1 MNELFTYLFDED
13 VLKNK
18 LREKWIKLYDFNF
31 VDKDIIGGLL
41 TTKKNI
47 SDLLTFIYNKATASN
62 LPVDELE
69 KEKEKEIA
77 PISQGPTSQ
86 GPTTT
91 LKTKSKLEETKEEK
105 FTKEST
111 KPKTGK
117 KPIIPIPFNLSENKP
132 RVLQEPMAISNQVKI
147 KPLPLANYKKTSLK
161 EIEEK
166 RKEQLQIIK
175 NNIIEKNKKVQG
187 FDLKTDKRPTNIEKI
202 KNEVENKIKAT
213 LQFDNKYM
221 NPLKDFSKYEADVKY
236 NETAIIREEYLIDKK
251 NKEEE
256 AALNKILVEKK
267 DSKEFE
273 RWQSEM
279 KIKDDILKM
288 QEIEKRKLEL
298 ELNREVAS
306 TYMQRRIQKNQLKAA
321 EHKKQELIN
330 MKKKAEEKAEDIK
343 QKKEVIKEIQKEQEN
358 VVKQKIQK
366 KKENQELYKN
376 RKKEYN
382 ELNLIAQEEK
392 KILLERRDD
401 LIRQIRELEKLP
413 LRRTTGFDPT
423 ETPGYGLLEEMSLV
437 ELRERLALQKR
448 MHLDEIKS
456 KKEKNKLRMQE
467 RADELVNKAQII
479 QENRDRLRN
488 MKEIER
494 KAKKD
499 AILAEKARIK
509 AQREKSLFEVKQ
521 KIENKKQKLKKEDEI
536 FQKKIREIK
545 LQRQFL
551 QLGRDAVEFKQFKQI
566 EDGVERK
573 INDRQNQDLIDQ
585 LALEK
590 IKWVDVKMR
599 HNDAKKINKDLKEMV
614 NNYNNAYELSG
625 TLNQMIHDEDKMYKK
640 AVYDRE
646 RALNK
651 YLQDDIKEKNK
662 FCFEMQQKTMKK
674 NNIKKNKSYGTNINN
689 KKAENLTNTE
699 KLNNT
704 EKINFNTEEDKKVN
718 EGSDEEEKNEIQN
731 KIENENILSQNQ
743 AVPA

>member
-1 MNELFTYLFDED
+1 MNELFTYLLDED

-62 LPVDELE
+62 LPVDEKE
-69 KEKEKEIA
+69 KEKEKEITLNPPTIA
-77 PISQGPTSQ
+77 PS
-86 GPTTT
+86 TT
-91 LKTKSKLEETKEEK
+91 LKTTKIEETKDEK
-105 FTKEST
+105 FTKETT

-117 KPIIPIPFNLSENKP
+117 KVTIPVPFNLSENKP

-175 NNIIEKNKKVQG
+175 ENIIEKNKKAKL
-187 FDLKTDKRPTNIEKI
+187 FDLKTDKRPTNTEKVRE
-202 KNEVENKIKAT
+202 EVENKIKAT
-213 LQFDNKYM
+213 LQFNNKYM
-221 NPLKDFSKYEADVKY
+221 NPIKDFSKCDADVRY
-236 NETAIIREEYLIDKK
+236 NEAAIIREEYLIDKK

-256 AALNKILVEKK
+256 AALNKILIEKK

-279 KIKDDILKM
+279 KIKDDIIKM

-343 QKKEVIKEIQKEQEN
+343 QKKEVIKEIHKEQEN
-358 VVKQKIQK
+358 VAKQKAQK

-413 LRRTTGFDPT
+413 IRRTTGFDPT

-456 KKEKNKLRMQE
+456 KKEENKLRMQE

-499 AILAEKARIK
+499 AIIAEKARIK

-521 KIENKKQKLKKEDEI
+521 KIENKKQKLKREDEI

-599 HNDAKKINKDLKEMV
+599 HTDAKKINKDLKDML

-689 KKAENLTNTE
+689 KRAENMVNTD

-704 EKINFNTEEDKKVN
+704 EKINFNNDEDKKVN

>member
-47 SDLLTFIYNKATASN
+47 SDLLTFIYNKATASH
-62 LPVDELE
+62 LSVDE
-69 KEKEKEIA
+69 KEE
-77 PISQGPTSQ
+77 PTPSPQSVGPS
-86 GPTTT
+86 TT
-91 LKTKSKLEETKEEK
+91 LMTKSKPEETKGGEK
-105 FTKEST
+105 TDKDLT
-111 KPKTGK
+111 RPKTNK
-117 KPIIPIPFNLSENKP
+117 KVTIPVPFNLSENKP
-132 RVLQEPMAISNQVKI
+132 RILQEPMAISNQIKI

-175 NNIIEKNKKVQG
+175 ENIIEKNKKAKG
-187 FDLKTDKRPTNIEKI
+187 FDLQTDKRPTNIEKI
-202 KNEVENKIKAT
+202 REEVENKIQST

-221 NPLKDFSKYEADVKY
+221 NPIKDFSKCEADVKY
-236 NETAIIREEYLIDKK
+236 NEAAIIREEYLIDKK

-279 KIKDDILKM
+279 KIKDDIIKM

-306 TYMQRRIQKNQLKAA
+306 TYMQRRIQKNQIKAA
-321 EHKKQELIN
+321 EHKKQEIIN
-330 MKKKAEEKAEDIK
+330 MKKRAEEKAEDIRL
-343 QKKEVIKEIQKEQEN
+343 KKEVIKEIQKEKEN

-376 RKKEYN
+376 RKKEFN
-382 ELNLIAQEEK
+382 ELNLISQEEK
-392 KILLERRDD
+392 KIYLQRRDD

-413 LRRTTGFDPT
+413 IKRTTGFDPT

-456 KKEKNKLRMQE
+456 KKEENKLRMQE

-499 AILAEKARIK
+499 AIMREKERIK
-509 AQREKSLFEVKQ
+509 AMREKSLFEVKQ

-590 IKWVDVKMR
+590 IKWGDVKIR
-599 HNDAKKINKDLKEMV
+599 HTDAKKVNKDLKEMI
-614 NNYNNAYELSG
+614 NNYNKDYELSG
-625 TLNQMIHDEDKMYKK
+625 TLNQMIDDEDKMYKK

-674 NNIKKNKSYGTNINN
+674 NTIKKNKSHGNNINN
-689 KKAENLTNTE
+689 KKIVGGVPVRENM
-699 KLNNT
+699 NNT
-704 EKINFNTEEDKKVN
+704 EKINFNNNEDKKVN
-718 EGSDEEEKNEIQN
+718 DGSDEEEKNEIQN

-743 AVPA
+743 AIPA

>member
-1 MNELFTYLFDED
+1 MNELFTYLFDEN

-31 VDKDIIGGLL
+31 VDKEIIGGLL

-62 LPVDELE
+62 LTVEQ
-69 KEKEKEIA
+69 KEEEEQKEEQIPGALSIA
-77 PISQGPTSQ
+77 PS
-86 GPTTT
+86 TT
-91 LKTKSKLEETKEEK
+91 LKTKTKIEEKKGEKLEKETAK
-105 FTKEST
+105 TKSF
-111 KPKTGK
+111 K
-117 KPIIPIPFNLSENKP
+117 KVTIPVPFNLSENKP
-132 RVLQEPMAISNQVKI
+132 RILQEPMAISNQIKI
-147 KPLPLANYKKTSLK
+147 KPLPLADYKKTSLK

-166 RKEQLQIIK
+166 RKEQLEIIK
-175 NNIIEKNKKVQG
+175 KNIIEKNKKAKG
-187 FDLKTDKRPTNIEKI
+187 FDLQTDKRPMNFDRI
-202 KNEVENKIKAT
+202 KEEVENKIQST

-221 NPLKDFSKYEADVKY
+221 NPPKDFSKYEADVKY
-236 NETAIIREEYLIDKK
+236 NEAAIIREEYLIDKK

-256 AALNKILVEKK
+256 AALNKILIEKK

-279 KIKDDILKM
+279 KIKDDIIKM

-321 EHKKQELIN
+321 EHKKQEIIN

-343 QKKEVIKEIQKEQEN
+343 QKKQVIKEIKKEQEN
-358 VVKQKIQK
+358 VAKQKIQK

-376 RKKEYN
+376 RKKEFN
-382 ELNLIAQEEK
+382 ELNLIAKEER
-392 KILLERRDD
+392 KIYLERRDD

-413 LRRTTGFDPT
+413 IKRTTGFDPT

-448 MHLDEIKS
+448 MHADEIKS
-456 KKEKNKLRMQE
+456 KKEENKLRMQE
-467 RADELVNKAQII
+467 RADEIVNKAQII

-499 AILAEKARIK
+499 AILAEKERIK
-509 AQREKSLFEVKQ
+509 AAREKSLFEVKQ

-590 IKWVDVKMR
+590 IKWVDVKIR
-599 HNDAKKINKDLKEMV
+599 HTDAKKINKNMKEMI

-625 TLNQMIHDEDKMYKK
+625 TLNQMIGDEDKMYKK

-674 NNIKKNKSYGTNINN
+674 NKSHGINN
-689 KKAENLTNTE
+689 RRLSAKNNE
-699 KLNNT
+699 KMNNT
-704 EKINFNTEEDKKVN
+704 EKINLNNDEEKKVN

-731 KIENENILSQNQ
+731 KIGNENTLSQNQ
-743 AVPA
+743 AIPA

>member
-47 SDLLTFIYNKATASN
+47 SDLLTFIYNKATASH
-62 LPVDELE
+62 LSVDE
-69 KEKEKEIA
+69 KEE
-77 PISQGPTSQ
+77 PTPSPQSVGPS
-86 GPTTT
+86 TT
-91 LKTKSKLEETKEEK
+91 LMTKSKPEETKGGEK
-105 FTKEST
+105 TDKDLT
-111 KPKTGK
+111 RPKTNK
-117 KPIIPIPFNLSENKP
+117 KVTIPVPFNLSENKP
-132 RVLQEPMAISNQVKI
+132 RILQEPMAISNQIKI

-175 NNIIEKNKKVQG
+175 ENIIEKNKKAKG
-187 FDLKTDKRPTNIEKI
+187 FDLQTDKRPTNIEKI
-202 KNEVENKIKAT
+202 REEVEKKIQST

-221 NPLKDFSKYEADVKY
+221 NPIKDFSKCEADVKY
-236 NETAIIREEYLIDKK
+236 NEAAIIREEYLIDKK

-279 KIKDDILKM
+279 KIKDDIIKM

-298 ELNREVAS
+298 EMNREVAS
-306 TYMQRRIQKNQLKAA
+306 TYMQRRIQKNQIKAA
-321 EHKKQELIN
+321 EHKKQEIIN
-330 MKKKAEEKAEDIK
+330 MKKRAEEKAEDIRL
-343 QKKEVIKEIQKEQEN
+343 KKEVIKEIQKEKEN

-376 RKKEYN
+376 RKKEFN
-382 ELNLIAQEEK
+382 ELNLISQEEK
-392 KILLERRDD
+392 KIYLQRRDD

-413 LRRTTGFDPT
+413 IKRTTGFDPT

-456 KKEKNKLRMQE
+456 KKEENKLRMQE

-499 AILAEKARIK
+499 AIMREKERIK
-509 AQREKSLFEVKQ
+509 AMREKSLFEVKQ

-590 IKWVDVKMR
+590 IKWGDVKIR
-599 HNDAKKINKDLKEMV
+599 HTDAKKVNKDLKEMI
-614 NNYNNAYELSG
+614 NNYNKDYELSG
-625 TLNQMIHDEDKMYKK
+625 TLNQMIDDEDKMYKK

-674 NNIKKNKSYGTNINN
+674 NTIKKNKSHGNNINN
-689 KKAENLTNTE
+689 KKIVGGVPVRENM
-699 KLNNT
+699 NNT
-704 EKINFNTEEDKKVN
+704 EKINFNNNEDKKVN
-718 EGSDEEEKNEIQN
+718 DGSDEEEKNEIQN

-743 AVPA
+743 AIPA

>member
-1 MNELFTYLFDED
+1 MNELFTYLFDEN

-31 VDKDIIGGLL
+31 VDKEIIGGLL

-62 LPVDELE
+62 LTVEQ
-69 KEKEKEIA
+69 KEEEEQKEEQIPGALSIA
-77 PISQGPTSQ
+77 PS
-86 GPTTT
+86 TT
-91 LKTKSKLEETKEEK
+91 LKTKTKIEEKKGEKLEKETAK
-105 FTKEST
+105 TKSF
-111 KPKTGK
+111 K
-117 KPIIPIPFNLSENKP
+117 KVTIPVPFNLSENKP
-132 RVLQEPMAISNQVKI
+132 RILQEPMAISNQIKI
-147 KPLPLANYKKTSLK
+147 KPLPLADYKKTSLK

-166 RKEQLQIIK
+166 RKEQLEIIK
-175 NNIIEKNKKVQG
+175 KNIIEKNKKAKG
-187 FDLKTDKRPTNIEKI
+187 FDLQTDKRPMNFDRI
-202 KNEVENKIKAT
+202 KEEVENKIQST

-221 NPLKDFSKYEADVKY
+221 NPPKDFSKYEADVKY
-236 NETAIIREEYLIDKK
+236 NEAAIIREEYLIDKK

-256 AALNKILVEKK
+256 AALNKILIEKK

-279 KIKDDILKM
+279 KIKDDIIKM

-321 EHKKQELIN
+321 EHKKQEIIN

-343 QKKEVIKEIQKEQEN
+343 QKKQVIKEIKKEQEN
-358 VVKQKIQK
+358 VAKQKIQK

-376 RKKEYN
+376 RKKEFN
-382 ELNLIAQEEK
+382 ELNLIAKEER
-392 KILLERRDD
+392 KIYLERRDD

-413 LRRTTGFDPT
+413 IKRTTGFDPT

-448 MHLDEIKS
+448 MHADEIKS
-456 KKEKNKLRMQE
+456 KKEENKLRMQE
-467 RADELVNKAQII
+467 RADEIVNKAQII

-499 AILAEKARIK
+499 AILAEKERIK
-509 AQREKSLFEVKQ
+509 AAREKSLFEVKQ

-590 IKWVDVKMR
+590 IKWVDVKIR
-599 HNDAKKINKDLKEMV
+599 HTDAKKINKNMKEMI

-625 TLNQMIHDEDKMYKK
+625 ALNQMIGDEDKMYKK

-674 NNIKKNKSYGTNINN
+674 NKSHGINN
-689 KKAENLTNTE
+689 KRLSAKNNE
-699 KLNNT
+699 KMNNT
-704 EKINFNTEEDKKVN
+704 EKINLNNDEEKKVN

-731 KIENENILSQNQ
+731 KIDNENTLSQNQ
-743 AVPA
+743 AIPA

>member
-62 LPVDELE
+62 LPVDEKE
-69 KEKEKEIA
+69 KEKEKETTLNPPTIA
-77 PISQGPTSQ
+77 PS
-86 GPTTT
+86 TTI
-91 LKTKSKLEETKEEK
+91 KTTKIEETKDEK
-105 FTKEST
+105 FTKETT

-117 KPIIPIPFNLSENKP
+117 KVTIPVPFNLSENKP

-175 NNIIEKNKKVQG
+175 ENIIEKNKKAKL
-187 FDLKTDKRPTNIEKI
+187 FDLRTDKRPTNTEKVRE
-202 KNEVENKIKAT
+202 EVENKIKAT

-221 NPLKDFSKYEADVKY
+221 NPIKDFSKCDADVRY
-236 NETAIIREEYLIDKK
+236 NEAAIIREEYLIDKK

-279 KIKDDILKM
+279 KIKDDIIKM

-343 QKKEVIKEIQKEQEN
+343 QKKEVIKEIHKEQEN
-358 VVKQKIQK
+358 VAKQKAQK

-413 LRRTTGFDPT
+413 IRRTTGFDPT

-456 KKEKNKLRMQE
+456 KKEENKLRMQE

-521 KIENKKQKLKKEDEI
+521 KIENKKQKLKREDEI

-599 HNDAKKINKDLKEMV
+599 HTDAKKINKDLKDML

-689 KKAENLTNTE
+689 KRAENMVNTD

-704 EKINFNTEEDKKVN
+704 EKINFNNDEDKKVN

>member
-1 MNELFTYLFDED
+1 MNELFTYLFDEN

-31 VDKDIIGGLL
+31 VDKEIIGGLL

-62 LPVDELE
+62 LTVEQ
-69 KEKEKEIA
+69 KEEEEQKEEQIPGALSIA
-77 PISQGPTSQ
+77 PS
-86 GPTTT
+86 TT
-91 LKTKSKLEETKEEK
+91 LKTKTKIEEK
-105 FTKEST
+105 KGEKFEKETAKTKSF
-111 KPKTGK
+111 K
-117 KPIIPIPFNLSENKP
+117 KVTIPVPFNLSENKP
-132 RVLQEPMAISNQVKI
+132 RILQEPMAISNQIKI
-147 KPLPLANYKKTSLK
+147 KPLPLADYKKTSLK

-166 RKEQLQIIK
+166 RKEQLEIIK
-175 NNIIEKNKKVQG
+175 KNIIEKNKKAKG
-187 FDLKTDKRPTNIEKI
+187 FDLQTDKRPMNFDRI
-202 KNEVENKIKAT
+202 KEEVENKIQST

-221 NPLKDFSKYEADVKY
+221 NPPKDFSKYEADVKY
-236 NETAIIREEYLIDKK
+236 NEAAIIREEYLIDKK

-256 AALNKILVEKK
+256 AALNKILIEKK

-279 KIKDDILKM
+279 KIKDDIIKM

-321 EHKKQELIN
+321 EHKKQEIIN

-343 QKKEVIKEIQKEQEN
+343 QKKQVIKEIKKEQEN
-358 VVKQKIQK
+358 VAKQKIQK

-376 RKKEYN
+376 RKKEFN
-382 ELNLIAQEEK
+382 ELNLIAKEER
-392 KILLERRDD
+392 KIYLERRDD

-413 LRRTTGFDPT
+413 IKRTTGFDPT

-448 MHLDEIKS
+448 MHADEIKS
-456 KKEKNKLRMQE
+456 KKEENKLRMQE
-467 RADELVNKAQII
+467 RADEIVNKAQII

-499 AILAEKARIK
+499 AILAEKERIK
-509 AQREKSLFEVKQ
+509 AAREKSLFEVKQ

-590 IKWVDVKMR
+590 IKWVDVKIR
-599 HNDAKKINKDLKEMV
+599 HTDAKKINKNMKEMI

-625 TLNQMIHDEDKMYKK
+625 TLNQMIGDEDKMYKK

-674 NNIKKNKSYGTNINN
+674 NKSHGINN
-689 KKAENLTNTE
+689 RRLSAKNNE
-699 KLNNT
+699 KMNNT
-704 EKINFNTEEDKKVN
+704 EKINLNNEEEKKVN

-731 KIENENILSQNQ
+731 KIDNENTLSQNQ
-743 AVPA
+743 AIPA

>member
-1 MNELFTYLFDED
+1 M
-13 VLKNK
+13 
-18 LREKWIKLYDFNF
+18 
-31 VDKDIIGGLL
+31 
-41 TTKKNI
+41 
-47 SDLLTFIYNKATASN
+47 
-62 LPVDELE
+62 
-69 KEKEKEIA
+69 
-77 PISQGPTSQ
+77 
-86 GPTTT
+86 
-91 LKTKSKLEETKEEK
+91 
-105 FTKEST
+105 
-111 KPKTGK
+111 
-117 KPIIPIPFNLSENKP
+117 
-132 RVLQEPMAISNQVKI
+132 
-147 KPLPLANYKKTSLK
+147 PLANYKKTSLK

-175 NNIIEKNKKVQG
+175 ENIIEKNKKAKG
-187 FDLKTDKRPTNIEKI
+187 FDLQTDKRPTNIEKI
-202 KNEVENKIKAT
+202 REEVENKIQST

-221 NPLKDFSKYEADVKY
+221 NPIKDFSKCEADVKY
-236 NETAIIREEYLIDKK
+236 NEAAIIREEYLIDKK

-279 KIKDDILKM
+279 KIKDDIIKM

-306 TYMQRRIQKNQLKAA
+306 TYMQRRIQKNQIKAA
-321 EHKKQELIN
+321 EHKKQEIIN
-330 MKKKAEEKAEDIK
+330 MKKRAEEKAEDIRL
-343 QKKEVIKEIQKEQEN
+343 KKEVIKEIQKEKEN

-376 RKKEYN
+376 RKKEFN
-382 ELNLIAQEEK
+382 ELNLISQEEK
-392 KILLERRDD
+392 KIYLQRRDD

-413 LRRTTGFDPT
+413 IKRTTGFDPT
-423 ETPGYGLLEEMSLV
+423 ETPGYGFLEEMSLV

-456 KKEKNKLRMQE
+456 KKEENKLRMQE

-499 AILAEKARIK
+499 AIMREKERIK
-509 AQREKSLFEVKQ
+509 AMREKSLFEVKQ

-590 IKWVDVKMR
+590 IKWGDVKIR
-599 HNDAKKINKDLKEMV
+599 HTDAKKVNKDLKEMI
-614 NNYNNAYELSG
+614 NNYNKDYELSG
-625 TLNQMIHDEDKMYKK
+625 TLNQMIDDEDKMYKK

-674 NNIKKNKSYGTNINN
+674 NTIKKNKSHGNNINN
-689 KKAENLTNTE
+689 KKIVGGVPVRENM
-699 KLNNT
+699 NNT
-704 EKINFNTEEDKKVN
+704 EKINFNNNEDKKVN
-718 EGSDEEEKNEIQN
+718 DGSDEEEKNEIQN

-743 AVPA
+743 AIPA

>member
-47 SDLLTFIYNKATASN
+47 SDLLTFVYNKATASN
-62 LPVDELE
+62 LPVDE
-69 KEKEKEIA
+69 KEKEVSVNPPSVA
-77 PISQGPTSQ
+77 PS
-86 GPTTT
+86 TT
-91 LKTKSKLEETKEEK
+91 LKTKTKGEERKDEKYQKEE
-105 FTKEST
+105 T
-111 KPKTGK
+111 KPKTNK
-117 KPIIPIPFNLSENKP
+117 KVTIPVPFNLSENKP
-132 RVLQEPMAISNQVKI
+132 RILQEPMAISNQVKM

-166 RKEQLQIIK
+166 RKEQLKIIK
-175 NNIIEKNKKVQG
+175 NNILEKYKKAKG
-187 FDLKTDKRPTNIEKI
+187 FELETEKRPTNFEKI
-202 KNEVENKIKAT
+202 KAEVDEKSEAAK
-213 LQFDNKYM
+213 QFNNKYM
-221 NPLKDFSKYEADVKY
+221 NPIKDFSKCEADVRY
-236 NETAIIREEYLIDKK
+236 NEAAIIREEYLIDKK

-256 AALNKILVEKK
+256 AALNKILIEKK

-279 KIKDDILKM
+279 KIKDDIIKM

-321 EHKKQELIN
+321 EHKKQEAIN
-330 MKKKAEEKAEDIK
+330 MKKRALEKEEAIK
-343 QKKEVIKEIQKEQEN
+343 QKKEVIKEIQKEKGN
-358 VVKQKIQK
+358 FAKNKMQKE
-366 KKENQELYKN
+366 KENQELYKN

-413 LRRTTGFDPT
+413 IRRTTGFDPT

-456 KKEKNKLRMQE
+456 KKEENKLRMQE

-488 MKEIER
+488 IKEVER

-499 AILAEKARIK
+499 AIIAEKERIK
-509 AQREKSLFEVKQ
+509 AAREKSLFEVKQ
-521 KIENKKQKLKKEDEI
+521 KIENKKQKLKREDEI

-573 INDRQNQDLIDQ
+573 INDKQNQDLIDQ

-590 IKWVDVKMR
+590 IKWVDVKIL
-599 HNDAKKINKDLKEMV
+599 HNDAKKVNKDMKEMI
-614 NNYNNAYELSG
+614 NNYNKDYELSG
-625 TLNQMIHDEDKMYKK
+625 TLNQMIHEEDKMYKK

-674 NNIKKNKSYGTNINN
+674 NNIKKNKSYGTNITN
-689 KKAENLTNTE
+689 KKTENLISKE

-704 EKINFNTEEDKKVN
+704 EKINFNTDEDKKVN
-718 EGSDEEEKNEIQN
+718 EGSDDEEKNEIQN

>member
-1 MNELFTYLFDED
+1 MNELFTYLFDEN

-18 LREKWIKLYDFNF
+18 LRKKWIKLYDFNF

-41 TTKKNI
+41 NTKKNI
-47 SDLLTFIYNKATASN
+47 SDLLTFIYNKATASH
-62 LPVDELE
+62 LSVDE
-69 KEKEKEIA
+69 KEESA
-77 PISQGPTSQ
+77 PFPETVGPS
-86 GPTTT
+86 TTVG
-91 LKTKSKLEETKEEK
+91 TKSKPEETKGGQKFEK
-105 FTKEST
+105 ELS
-111 KPKTGK
+111 KPKLNK
-117 KPIIPIPFNLSENKP
+117 KVTIPVPFNLSENKP
-132 RVLQEPMAISNQVKI
+132 RVLQEPMAISNQIKI

-175 NNIIEKNKKVQG
+175 NNIIEKHKKAKAFELQ
-187 FDLKTDKRPTNIEKI
+187 TDKRPTNIEKI
-202 KNEVENKIKAT
+202 RDEVENKIQST

-221 NPLKDFSKYEADVKY
+221 NPIKDFSKCDADVKY
-236 NETAIIREEYLIDKK
+236 NEAAIIREEYLIDKK

-256 AALNKILVEKK
+256 AALNKILIEKK

-279 KIKDDILKM
+279 KIKDDIIKM

-306 TYMQRRIQKNQLKAA
+306 TYMQRRIQKNQIKAA
-321 EHKKQELIN
+321 EHKKQEIIN
-330 MKKKAEEKAEDIK
+330 MKKRAEEKAEDIR
-343 QKKEVIKEIQKEQEN
+343 QKKEVIKEIQKEKEN

-376 RKKEYN
+376 RKKEFN
-382 ELNLIAQEEK
+382 ELNLISQEEK
-392 KILLERRDD
+392 KIYLQRRDD

-413 LRRTTGFDPT
+413 IKRTTGFDPT

-437 ELRERLALQKR
+437 ELRERLALQKK

-456 KKEKNKLRMQE
+456 KKEENKLRMQE

-499 AILAEKARIK
+499 AIIREKERIK
-509 AQREKSLFEVKQ
+509 AMREKSLFEVKQ

-590 IKWVDVKMR
+590 IKWVDVKIK
-599 HNDAKKINKDLKEMV
+599 HTDAKKVNKDLKEML
-614 NNYNNAYELSG
+614 NNYNKEYELSG
-625 TLNQMIHDEDKMYKK
+625 TLNQMIDDEDKMYKK

-674 NNIKKNKSYGTNINN
+674 NTIKKNKSHGNNINN
-689 KKAENLTNTE
+689 KKIEGVPSINM
-699 KLNNT
+699 NNT
-704 EKINFNTEEDKKVN
+704 EKINLNNEDKKVN
-718 EGSDEEEKNEIQN
+718 DGSDEEEKNEIQN
-731 KIENENILSQNQ
+731 KIDNENILAQNQ
-743 AVPA
+743 PIPA

>member
-47 SDLLTFIYNKATASN
+47 SDLLTFIYNKATASH
-62 LPVDELE
+62 LSVDE
-69 KEKEKEIA
+69 
-77 PISQGPTSQ
+77 
-86 GPTTT
+86 
-91 LKTKSKLEETKEEK
+91 KEEP
-105 FTKEST
+105 TPSPQSVGPST
-111 KPKTGK
+111 ITRPKTNK
-117 KPIIPIPFNLSENKP
+117 KVTIPVPFNLSENKP
-132 RVLQEPMAISNQVKI
+132 RILQEPMAISNQIKI

-175 NNIIEKNKKVQG
+175 ENIIEKNKKAKG
-187 FDLKTDKRPTNIEKI
+187 FDLQTDKRPTNIEKI
-202 KNEVENKIKAT
+202 REEVEKKIQST

-221 NPLKDFSKYEADVKY
+221 NPIKDFSKCEADVKY
-236 NETAIIREEYLIDKK
+236 NEAAIIREEYLIDKK

-279 KIKDDILKM
+279 KIKDDIIKM

-306 TYMQRRIQKNQLKAA
+306 TYMQRRIQKNQIKAA
-321 EHKKQELIN
+321 EHKKQEIIN
-330 MKKKAEEKAEDIK
+330 MKKRAEEKAEDIRL
-343 QKKEVIKEIQKEQEN
+343 KKEVIKEIQKEKEN

-376 RKKEYN
+376 RKKEFN
-382 ELNLIAQEEK
+382 ELNLISQEEK
-392 KILLERRDD
+392 KIYLQRRDD

-413 LRRTTGFDPT
+413 IKRTTGFDPT

-456 KKEKNKLRMQE
+456 KKEENKLRMQE

-499 AILAEKARIK
+499 AIMREKERIK
-509 AQREKSLFEVKQ
+509 AMREKSLFEVKQ

-590 IKWVDVKMR
+590 IKWGDVKIR
-599 HNDAKKINKDLKEMV
+599 HTDAKKVNKDLKEMI
-614 NNYNNAYELSG
+614 NNYNKDYELSG
-625 TLNQMIHDEDKMYKK
+625 TLNQMIDDEDKMYKK

-674 NNIKKNKSYGTNINN
+674 NTIKKNKSHGNNINN
-689 KKAENLTNTE
+689 KKIVGGVPVRENM
-699 KLNNT
+699 NNT
-704 EKINFNTEEDKKVN
+704 EKINFNNNEDKKVN
-718 EGSDEEEKNEIQN
+718 DGSDEEEKNEIQN

-743 AVPA
+743 AIPA

>member
-1 MNELFTYLFDED
+1 MNELFTYLFDEN

-47 SDLLTFIYNKATASN
+47 SDLLTFIYNKATASH
-62 LPVDELE
+62 LSVDE
-69 KEKEKEIA
+69 KEESA
-77 PISQGPTSQ
+77 PFPETVGPS
-86 GPTTT
+86 TTVG
-91 LKTKSKLEETKEEK
+91 TKSKPEETKGGQKFEK
-105 FTKEST
+105 ELS
-111 KPKTGK
+111 KPKLNK
-117 KPIIPIPFNLSENKP
+117 KVTIPVPFNLSENKP
-132 RVLQEPMAISNQVKI
+132 RVLQEPMAISNQIKI

-175 NNIIEKNKKVQG
+175 NNIIEKHKKAKA
-187 FDLKTDKRPTNIEKI
+187 FDLQTDKRPTNIEKI
-202 KNEVENKIKAT
+202 RDEVENKIQST

-221 NPLKDFSKYEADVKY
+221 NPIKDFSKCDADVKY
-236 NETAIIREEYLIDKK
+236 NEAAIIREEYLIDKK

-256 AALNKILVEKK
+256 AALNKILIEKK

-279 KIKDDILKM
+279 KIKDDIIKM

-306 TYMQRRIQKNQLKAA
+306 TYMQRRIQKNQIKAA
-321 EHKKQELIN
+321 EHKKQEIIN
-330 MKKKAEEKAEDIK
+330 MKKRAEEKAEDIR
-343 QKKEVIKEIQKEQEN
+343 QKKEVIKEIQKEKEN

-376 RKKEYN
+376 RKKEFN
-382 ELNLIAQEEK
+382 ELNLISQEEK
-392 KILLERRDD
+392 KIYLQRRDD

-413 LRRTTGFDPT
+413 IKRTTGFDPT

-437 ELRERLALQKR
+437 ELRERLALQKK

-456 KKEKNKLRMQE
+456 KKEENKLRMQE

-499 AILAEKARIK
+499 AIIREKERIK
-509 AQREKSLFEVKQ
+509 AMREKSLFEVKQ

-590 IKWVDVKMR
+590 IKWVDVKIK
-599 HNDAKKINKDLKEMV
+599 HTDAKKVNKDLKEML
-614 NNYNNAYELSG
+614 NNYNKEYELSG
-625 TLNQMIHDEDKMYKK
+625 TLNQMIDDEDKMYKK

-674 NNIKKNKSYGTNINN
+674 NTIKKNKSHGNNINN
-689 KKAENLTNTE
+689 KKIEGVPSINM
-699 KLNNT
+699 NNT
-704 EKINFNTEEDKKVN
+704 EKVNINNEDKKVN
-718 EGSDEEEKNEIQN
+718 DGSDEEEKNEIQN
-731 KIENENILSQNQ
+731 KIDNENILAQNQ
-743 AVPA
+743 PIPA

>member
-1 MNELFTYLFDED
+1 MNELFTYLFDEN

-47 SDLLTFIYNKATASN
+47 SDLLTFIYNKATASH
-62 LPVDELE
+62 LSVDE
-69 KEKEKEIA
+69 KEESA
-77 PISQGPTSQ
+77 PLPETVGPS
-86 GPTTT
+86 TTVG
-91 LKTKSKLEETKEEK
+91 TKSKPEETKGGQKFEK
-105 FTKEST
+105 ELS
-111 KPKTGK
+111 KPKLNK
-117 KPIIPIPFNLSENKP
+117 KVTIPVPFNLSENKP
-132 RVLQEPMAISNQVKI
+132 RVLQEPMAISNQIKI

-175 NNIIEKNKKVQG
+175 NNIIEKHKKAKA
-187 FDLKTDKRPTNIEKI
+187 FDLQTDKRPTNIEKI
-202 KNEVENKIKAT
+202 RDEVENKIQST

-221 NPLKDFSKYEADVKY
+221 NPIKDFSKCDADVKY
-236 NETAIIREEYLIDKK
+236 NEAAIIREEYLIDKK

-256 AALNKILVEKK
+256 AALNKILIEKK

-279 KIKDDILKM
+279 KIKDDIIKM

-306 TYMQRRIQKNQLKAA
+306 TYMQRRIQKNQIKAA
-321 EHKKQELIN
+321 EHKKQEIIN
-330 MKKKAEEKAEDIK
+330 MKKRAEEKAEDIR
-343 QKKEVIKEIQKEQEN
+343 QKKEVIKEIQKEKEN

-376 RKKEYN
+376 RKKEFN
-382 ELNLIAQEEK
+382 ELNLISQEEK
-392 KILLERRDD
+392 KIYLQRRDD

-413 LRRTTGFDPT
+413 IKRTTGFDPT

-437 ELRERLALQKR
+437 ELRERLALQKK

-456 KKEKNKLRMQE
+456 KKEENKLRMQE

-499 AILAEKARIK
+499 AIIREKERIK
-509 AQREKSLFEVKQ
+509 AMREKSLFEVKQ

-590 IKWVDVKMR
+590 IKWVDVKIK
-599 HNDAKKINKDLKEMV
+599 HTDAKKVNKDLKEML
-614 NNYNNAYELSG
+614 NNYNKEYELSG
-625 TLNQMIHDEDKMYKK
+625 TLNQMIDDEDKMYKK

-674 NNIKKNKSYGTNINN
+674 NTIKKNKSHGNNINN
-689 KKAENLTNTE
+689 KKIEGVPSINM
-699 KLNNT
+699 NNT
-704 EKINFNTEEDKKVN
+704 EKINLNNEDKKIN
-718 EGSDEEEKNEIQN
+718 DGSDEEEKNEIQN
-731 KIENENILSQNQ
+731 KIDNENILAQNQ
-743 AVPA
+743 PIPA

>member
-1 MNELFTYLFDED
+1 MNELFTYLFDEN

-31 VDKDIIGGLL
+31 VDKEIIGGLL

-62 LPVDELE
+62 LTVEQ
-69 KEKEKEIA
+69 KEEEEQKEEQIPGALSIA
-77 PISQGPTSQ
+77 PS
-86 GPTTT
+86 TT
-91 LKTKSKLEETKEEK
+91 LKTKTKIEEKKGEKLEKETAK
-105 FTKEST
+105 TKSF
-111 KPKTGK
+111 K
-117 KPIIPIPFNLSENKP
+117 KVTIPVPFNLSENKP
-132 RVLQEPMAISNQVKI
+132 RILQEPMAISNQIKI
-147 KPLPLANYKKTSLK
+147 KPLPLADYKKTSLK

-166 RKEQLQIIK
+166 RKEQLEIIK
-175 NNIIEKNKKVQG
+175 KNIIEKNKKAKG
-187 FDLKTDKRPTNIEKI
+187 FDLQTDKRPMNFDRI
-202 KNEVENKIKAT
+202 KEEVENKIQST

-221 NPLKDFSKYEADVKY
+221 NPPKDFSKCEADVKY
-236 NETAIIREEYLIDKK
+236 NEAAIIREEYLIDKK

-256 AALNKILVEKK
+256 AALNKILIEKK

-279 KIKDDILKM
+279 KIKDDIIKM

-321 EHKKQELIN
+321 EHKKQEIIN

-343 QKKEVIKEIQKEQEN
+343 QKKQVIKEIKKEQEN
-358 VVKQKIQK
+358 VAKQKIQK

-376 RKKEYN
+376 RKKEFN
-382 ELNLIAQEEK
+382 ELNLIAKEER
-392 KILLERRDD
+392 KIYLERRDD

-413 LRRTTGFDPT
+413 IKRTTGFDPT

-456 KKEKNKLRMQE
+456 KKEENKLRMQE
-467 RADELVNKAQII
+467 RADEIVNKAQII

-499 AILAEKARIK
+499 AILAEKERIK
-509 AQREKSLFEVKQ
+509 AAREKSLFEVKQ

-590 IKWVDVKMR
+590 IKWVDVKIR
-599 HNDAKKINKDLKEMV
+599 HTDAKKINKNMKEMI

-625 TLNQMIHDEDKMYKK
+625 TLNQMIGDEDKMYKK

-674 NNIKKNKSYGTNINN
+674 NKSHGINN
-689 KKAENLTNTE
+689 KRLSAKNNE
-699 KLNNT
+699 KMNNT
-704 EKINFNTEEDKKVN
+704 EKINLNNEEEKKVN

-731 KIENENILSQNQ
+731 KIDNENTLSQNQ
-743 AVPA
+743 AIPA

>member
-47 SDLLTFIYNKATASN
+47 SDLLTFIYNKATASH
-62 LPVDELE
+62 LSVDE
-69 KEKEKEIA
+69 KEE
-77 PISQGPTSQ
+77 PTPSPQSVGPS
-86 GPTTT
+86 TT
-91 LKTKSKLEETKEEK
+91 LMTKSKPEETKGGEK
-105 FTKEST
+105 TDKDLT
-111 KPKTGK
+111 RPKTNK
-117 KPIIPIPFNLSENKP
+117 KVTIPVPFNLSENKP
-132 RVLQEPMAISNQVKI
+132 RILQEPMAISNQIKI

-175 NNIIEKNKKVQG
+175 ENIIEKNKKAKG
-187 FDLKTDKRPTNIEKI
+187 FDLETDKRPTNIEKI
-202 KNEVENKIKAT
+202 REEVEKKIQST

-221 NPLKDFSKYEADVKY
+221 NPIKDFSKCEADVKY
-236 NETAIIREEYLIDKK
+236 NEAAIIREEYLIDKK

-279 KIKDDILKM
+279 KIKDDIIKM

-298 ELNREVAS
+298 EMNREVAS
-306 TYMQRRIQKNQLKAA
+306 TYMQRRIQKNQIKAA
-321 EHKKQELIN
+321 EHKKQEIIN
-330 MKKKAEEKAEDIK
+330 MKKRAEEKAEDIRL
-343 QKKEVIKEIQKEQEN
+343 KKEVIKEIQKEKEN

-376 RKKEYN
+376 RKKEFN
-382 ELNLIAQEEK
+382 ELNLISQEEK
-392 KILLERRDD
+392 KIYLQRRDD

-413 LRRTTGFDPT
+413 IKRTTGFDPT
-423 ETPGYGLLEEMSLV
+423 ETPGYGFLEEMSLV

-456 KKEKNKLRMQE
+456 KKEENKLRMQE

-499 AILAEKARIK
+499 AIMREKERIK
-509 AQREKSLFEVKQ
+509 AMREKSLFEVKQ

-590 IKWVDVKMR
+590 IKWGDVKIR
-599 HNDAKKINKDLKEMV
+599 HTDAKKVNKDLKEMI
-614 NNYNNAYELSG
+614 NNYNKDYELSG
-625 TLNQMIHDEDKMYKK
+625 TLNQMIDDEDKMYKK

-674 NNIKKNKSYGTNINN
+674 NTIKKNKSHGNNINN
-689 KKAENLTNTE
+689 KKIVGGVPVRENM
-699 KLNNT
+699 NNT
-704 EKINFNTEEDKKVN
+704 EKINFNNNEDKKVN
-718 EGSDEEEKNEIQN
+718 DGSDEEEKNEIQN
-731 KIENENILSQNQ
+731 KIDNENTLSQNQ
-743 AVPA
+743 AIPA

>member
-1 MNELFTYLFDED
+1 
-13 VLKNK
+13 
-18 LREKWIKLYDFNF
+18 
-31 VDKDIIGGLL
+31 
-41 TTKKNI
+41 
-47 SDLLTFIYNKATASN
+47 
-62 LPVDELE
+62 
-69 KEKEKEIA
+69 
-77 PISQGPTSQ
+77 
-86 GPTTT
+86 
-91 LKTKSKLEETKEEK
+91 
-105 FTKEST
+105 
-111 KPKTGK
+111 
-117 KPIIPIPFNLSENKP
+117 
-132 RVLQEPMAISNQVKI
+132 MAISNQVKI

-175 NNIIEKNKKVQG
+175 ENIIEKNKKAKL
-187 FDLKTDKRPTNIEKI
+187 FDLKTDKRPTNTEKVRE
-202 KNEVENKIKAT
+202 EVENKIKAT
-213 LQFDNKYM
+213 LQFNNKYM
-221 NPLKDFSKYEADVKY
+221 NPIKDFSKCDADVRY
-236 NETAIIREEYLIDKK
+236 NEAAIIREEYLIDKK

-279 KIKDDILKM
+279 KIKDDIIKM

-343 QKKEVIKEIQKEQEN
+343 QKKEVIKEIHKEQEN
-358 VVKQKIQK
+358 VAKQKAQK

-413 LRRTTGFDPT
+413 IRRTTGFDPT
-423 ETPGYGLLEEMSLV
+423 ETPGYGLLEEMSLL

-456 KKEKNKLRMQE
+456 KKEENKLRMQE

-488 MKEIER
+488 MKEVER

-499 AILAEKARIK
+499 AIIAEKARIK

-599 HNDAKKINKDLKEMV
+599 HTDAKKINKDLKDML

-689 KKAENLTNTE
+689 KRAENMVNTD

-704 EKINFNTEEDKKVN
+704 EKINFNNDEDKKVN

>member
-1 MNELFTYLFDED
+1 MNELFTYLFDEN

-47 SDLLTFIYNKATASN
+47 SDLLTFIYNKATASH
-62 LPVDELE
+62 LSVDE
-69 KEKEKEIA
+69 KEESA
-77 PISQGPTSQ
+77 PFPETVGPS
-86 GPTTT
+86 TTVG
-91 LKTKSKLEETKEEK
+91 TKSKPEETKGGQKFEK
-105 FTKEST
+105 ELS
-111 KPKTGK
+111 KPKLNK
-117 KPIIPIPFNLSENKP
+117 KVTIPVPFNLSENKP
-132 RVLQEPMAISNQVKI
+132 RVLQEPMAISNQIKI

-175 NNIIEKNKKVQG
+175 NNIIEKHKKAKA
-187 FDLKTDKRPTNIEKI
+187 FDLQTDKRPTNIEKI
-202 KNEVENKIKAT
+202 RDEVENKIQST

-221 NPLKDFSKYEADVKY
+221 NPIKDFSKCDADVKY
-236 NETAIIREEYLIDKK
+236 NEAAIIREEYLIDKK

-256 AALNKILVEKK
+256 AALNKILIEKK

-279 KIKDDILKM
+279 KIKDDIIKM

-306 TYMQRRIQKNQLKAA
+306 TYMQRRIQKNQIKAA
-321 EHKKQELIN
+321 EHKKQEIIN
-330 MKKKAEEKAEDIK
+330 MKKRAEEKAEDIR
-343 QKKEVIKEIQKEQEN
+343 QKKEVIKEIQKEKEN

-376 RKKEYN
+376 RKKEFN
-382 ELNLIAQEEK
+382 ELNLISQEEK
-392 KILLERRDD
+392 KIYLQRRDD

-413 LRRTTGFDPT
+413 IKRTTGFDPT

-437 ELRERLALQKR
+437 ELRERLALQKK

-456 KKEKNKLRMQE
+456 KKEENKLRMQE

-499 AILAEKARIK
+499 AIIREKERIK
-509 AQREKSLFEVKQ
+509 AMREKSLFEVKQ

-590 IKWVDVKMR
+590 IKWVDVKIK
-599 HNDAKKINKDLKEMV
+599 HTDAKKVNKDLKEML
-614 NNYNNAYELSG
+614 NNYNKEYELSG
-625 TLNQMIHDEDKMYKK
+625 TLNQMIDDEDKMYKK

-674 NNIKKNKSYGTNINN
+674 NTIKKNKSHGNNINN
-689 KKAENLTNTE
+689 KKIEGVPSINM
-699 KLNNT
+699 NNT
-704 EKINFNTEEDKKVN
+704 EKINLNNEDKKVN
-718 EGSDEEEKNEIQN
+718 DGSDEEEKNEIQN
-731 KIENENILSQNQ
+731 KIDNENILAQNQ
-743 AVPA
+743 PIPA